1 MASQPDLTN
10 IAISSGYATLIHTQ
24 ESGGVSGVATN
35 LYDGDGT
42 LIPISVSTSVVSII
56 DGAYDFDIASHDG
69 SNGLK
74 LGGTLV
80 TSSAVELNY
89 LDVSSIGTAQ
99 ASKALVLDANS
110 DLTGIRHLTGT
121 GTATFAQF
129 TATGDVSMAGD
140 IAIGDSASDSV
151 TFTAD
156 VNSNIIPNTND
167 AYDLGSSSQAWRDIY
182 LTESIVLKGGTGEN
196 TVALVDNLANALDFT
211 ESSNSYM
218 NFDTTNSGEKIVF
231 SKELDIN
238 AVSDF
243 GSNAMTNVNVD
254 SGAIDGTPIG
264 ANSANTGAFTTLS
277 ATGDVDL
284 GNATSDT
291 ITATGYF
298 DSNLIPSADDTYD
311 LGSSSN
317 AWQDLFLEGDITL
330 SDAGTITTTAGDL
343 TINAGSG

>member
-10 IAISSGYATLIHTQ
+10 VAISSGYATLIHTQ
-24 ESGGVSGVATN
+24 ESGGVSATATN

-42 LIPISVSTSVVSII
+42 LIPISVSFDDSGNVDTGVVSII
-56 DGAYDFDIASHDG
+56 DGAYDFNIASHDG
-69 SNGLK
+69 TNGLK

-89 LDVSSIGTAQ
+89 LDISSIGTAQ
-99 ASKALVLDANS
+99 SSKALVLDANS

-167 AYDLGSSSQAWRDIY
+167 AFDLGSNSQAWRDIY

-196 TVALVDNLANALDFT
+196 TFALVDNLANALDFT

-218 NFDTTNSGEKIVF
+218 NFVTTNSVEKIVF

-238 AVSDF
+238 AV
-243 GSNAMTNVNVD
+243 
-254 SGAIDGTPIG
+254 
-264 ANSANTGAFTTLS
+264 
-277 ATGDVDL
+277 
-284 GNATSDT
+284 
-291 ITATGYF
+291 
-298 DSNLIPSADDTYD
+298 
-311 LGSSSN
+311 
-317 AWQDLFLEGDITL
+317 
-330 SDAGTITTTAGDL
+330 
-343 TINAGSG
+343 